1 MDWSDS
7 NATWEMSKKLKLLT
21 EKYSASRGQAAQAK
35 YALDIMLA
43 SKMSDIRT
51 KACKKHVG
59 YESAII
65 VLLEI
70 EEESH
75 GYYQQLLRHEA
86 SYKSLERM
94 IEAQNSQLMLAMSL
108 AKNQSKQGG

>member
-1 MDWSDS
+1 MDWTDS
-7 NATWEMSKKLKLLT
+7 NKVWDMSERLIKLT

-43 SKMSDIRT
+43 TNMDKICQ
-51 KACKKHVG
+51 KAQKKHVG
-59 YESAII
+59 YESSII

-70 EEESH
+70 EPEAQK
-75 GYYQQLLRHEA
+75 YYQLLLKNES

-94 IEAQNSQLMLAMSL
+94 IEAQNSQIMLAMSL